1 MGSYLWK
8 MVLSGRLALV
18 TGGGRGIGRAVCQIL
33 ARDNAKVVVTDLNM
47 DSCQETLGS
56 LREDDHFAVTSD
68 VSQASSVN
76 DCFKQVLDK
85 YKRAPDI
92 IVNSAGIT
100 KDGFMLRMKEEDF
113 EKVID
118 VNLKGTFLVT
128 QAAASLMKD
137 QQLSGSI
144 VNIASIVGKTGNI
157 GQANY
162 TASKAGVIGFTKT
175 AAKELG
181 RFGIRVNV
189 ILPGFI
195 KTPMTD
201 VVPDKVKVGILT
213 QIPLGDF
220 GDPID
225 IAEAAGFLACE
236 RSKYITGASFDVN
249 GGMA

>member
-1 MGSYLWK
+1 M
-8 MVLSGRLALV
+8 
-18 TGGGRGIGRAVCQIL
+18 
-33 ARDNAKVVVTDLNM
+33 DL
-47 DSCQETLGS
+47 
-56 LREDDHFAVTSD
+56 RPDDHYSVATD
-68 VSQASSVN
+68 VSQSDSVSES
-76 DCFKQVLDK
+76 FQRVLEK
-85 YKRAPDI
+85 YKRPPDI

-100 KDGFMLRMKEEDF
+100 KEDFLLRMKEEDF
-113 EKVID
+113 DQVID

-128 QAAASLMKD
+128 QTAASLMKE
-137 QQLSGSI
+137 QKLAGSI
-144 VNIASIVGKTGNI
+144 VNIASIVGRTGNI

-181 RFGIRVNV
+181 KFGIRVNV

-201 VVPDKVKVGILT
+201 VVPDKVKMSFIS

-220 GDPID
+220 GDPLD
-225 IAEAAGFLACE
+225 IAEVSSFLAST

-249 GGMA
+249 GGLA